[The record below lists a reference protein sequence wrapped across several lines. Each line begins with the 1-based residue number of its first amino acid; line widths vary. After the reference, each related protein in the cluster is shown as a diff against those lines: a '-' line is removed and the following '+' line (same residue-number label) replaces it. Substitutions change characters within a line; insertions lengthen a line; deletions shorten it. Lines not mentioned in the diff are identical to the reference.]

1 MGRSSRTHILIRLL
15 TLLLVVALPISSR
28 VSAATETTSHAPG
41 VKDEVDGLFRQ
52 AQNDFAKGNYASAA
66 AKYERAL
73 ALRPNSPEALSNLG
87 ICYHFLGRTGE
98 AVATLEGA
106 VRLNPSLVPANLI
119 LGIDLVKLQKPEMA
133 IPLLRR
139 VLRQDPTNRDAL
151 LALASAYFGLEEYE
165 KAVEVYQSEVRA
177 RPTDADAWYGLGL
190 CFEHIAEDTSRLLAK
205 TGEAAAYY
213 HRLVGEFLT
222 EQGSGIDAEEAF
234 RRALALAP
242 QGMEG
247 LRASLGF
254 ALLRLGEVP
263 KARAEFEAELR
274 LFPGSQAAKLGLAAA
289 ALEER
294 DFATGVKDVCAVFD
308 TDQDYFLS
316 HLGFLVASLSEA
328 AQSKASEIRA
338 GFAVSETC
346 QRAFELLQQ
355 ELRSP
360 QSAGG
365 AADLFERAVGTPA
378 HPPLANGPT
387 IDGARDAS
395 RRGRYRECA
404 QGLQQTPT
412 LKVEDTLLLARC
424 ACLSGSLLVGFEAA
438 RRIVRTEPQNVAAL
452 YWQAEAA
459 RSLARAYFRRAVS
472 LNPNS
477 WQGHVLTGDLYRQ
490 RKQWD
495 LAKSHYQEAARL
507 KPDSPAPFLGLATIC
522 WETGQNQEARG
533 QLERVL
539 TLQPDNSLANFVLG
553 DINVREHR
561 FEEAI
566 PYLQKSRSDLLTV
579 HADLGKAFA
588 ALGKTEEAIAE
599 LTRARPMDRYGDIH
613 YQLYRLYKKQN
624 KTALA
629 AQMLAESE
637 KRRASERHLH
647 EQRLERATELSEQTS
662 APHP

>member
-1 MGRSSRTHILIRLL
+1 L
-15 TLLLVVALPISSR
+15 TLLLGMALSASSH
-28 VSAATETTSHAPG
+28 VSSGIASATQAPG
-41 VKDEVDGLFRQ
+41 PQDEVEGFFRQ
-52 AQNDFAKGNYASAA
+52 AQNNFAKGDYAAAA

-73 ALRPNSPEALSNLG
+73 ALRPDSPEALSNLG
-87 ICYHFLGRTGE
+87 ICYHFQGRTRE
-98 AVATLEGA
+98 AVATLEKA
-106 VRLNPSLVPANLI
+106 LRLDPNLIPANLI
-119 LGIDLVKLQKPEMA
+119 LGIDLVTLQKPEMA
-133 IPLLRR
+133 IPPLRR

-151 LALASAYFGLEEYE
+151 LALAGAYFGLGEHEN
-165 KAVEVYQSEVRA
+165 AAEVYQKEVRA
-177 RPTDADAWYGLGL
+177 RPTDADAWYGMGL

-205 TGEAAAYY
+205 TGEASAYY

-234 RRALALAP
+234 RRALALEP

-247 LRASLGF
+247 LHASLGF
-254 ALLRLGEVP
+254 AFLRLGEVP
-263 KARAEFEAELR
+263 KARTEFAAELR
-274 LFPGSQAAKLGLAAA
+274 FFPGSQEAQLGLAAA

-294 DFATGVKDVCAVFD
+294 DFAAGVKYLCAVLE

-328 AQSKASEIRA
+328 VQSKANKIRS
-338 GFAVSETC
+338 GFAVSESC
-346 QRAFELLQQ
+346 SRAVELLQQ

-360 QSAGG
+360 QSAGEP
-365 AADLFERAVGTPA
+365 ADLFEQAVGTPA
-378 HPPLANGPT
+378 HPPLANEPT

-395 RRGRYRECA
+395 RQGRYRECA
-404 QGLQQTPT
+404 QGLRQAPT

-424 ACLSGSLLVGFEAA
+424 ACLSGRLLVGFEAA
-438 RRIVRTEPQNVAAL
+438 RRIVRAEPQNVAAL

-459 RSLARAYFRRAVS
+459 RNLGRASFRRAVS

-477 WQGHVLTGDLYRQ
+477 WQGHILLGDLYRQ
-490 RKQWD
+490 RQQWD

-522 WETGQNQEARG
+522 WETGQNQEARA

-539 TLQPDNSLANFVLG
+539 KLQPDNSLANFVLG
-553 DINVREHR
+553 DINVRQHR

-579 HADLGKAFA
+579 PADLGKAFA

-613 YQLYRLYKKQN
+613 YQLYVLYKKQN
-624 KTALA
+624 KMALA
-629 AQMLAESE
+629 EQMLADSE
-637 KRRASERHLH
+637 KRRASERNLH
-647 EQRLERATELSEQTS
+647 ERRLERAAELSEQTS